1 MGIAGISD
9 FPEIK
14 KGYPGSIFDPGFLFK
29 GGMMYLYW
37 RINNDLNCLG
47 ESIRFHDPVFIRC
60 YHQWIRQNAYALAL
74 AEGMTGKEVLNVC
87 LN

>member
-1 MGIAGISD
+1 MFSNDQPHLGDKRISRID
-9 FPEIK
+9 F
-14 KGYPGSIFDPGFLFK
+14 FDSGFYFK
-29 GGMMYLYW
+29 GGIMYLYW

-47 ESIRFHDPVFIRC
+47 ESILFHDPVFIRR

-74 AEGMTGKEVLNVC
+74 AEGLIDMDSSNVC

>member
-1 MGIAGISD
+1 
-9 FPEIK
+9 
-14 KGYPGSIFDPGFLFK
+14 
-29 GGMMYLYW
+29 MYLYW

-60 YHQWIRQNAYALAL
+60 YHQWIKENANTLAL
-74 AEGMTGKEVLNVC
+74 AEDLISNDSFNVC